1 MNELTFGVSIS
12 LTGKY
17 SPQAK
22 ESFEGINLWVD
33 EVNHSGGL
41 YVKELKKNLQIKLVS
56 LDDGSNEEKCRSNI
70 NKLIKDERVDFLL
83 GPYSSGLTLAAA
95 ETAEQNGVLLWNHGG
110 STDEVFEG
118 RFTKIISTI
127 TPASEY
133 FKNPIKMIRELDSS
147 ASTLVI
153 IYAHNSGF
161 SSNVARGAIN
171 TGKLLGFDITELTF
185 ISGIDDFGSLIN
197 KINMENVDLILG
209 AGRAEDDIRLAKS
222 LIELHT
228 KSKAVG
234 LVVASIKKFI
244 KIFKDKANGFLS
256 TSQWEKDITIRP
268 DIGPTP
274 LNFFSRFY
282 KKYGIEPDY
291 LGAQG
296 YNIGLVIQY
305 LIQHTGTIDN
315 SSLLKASKEIEFN
328 TFYGNF
334 RLDPVTGDQVGHKM
348 LTTQWQNGRKMI
360 VYPLECS
367 NTEPVYPMSAMS

>member
-1 MNELTFGVSIS
+1 M
-12 LTGKY
+12 
-17 SPQAK
+17 
-22 ESFEGINLWVD
+22 
-33 EVNHSGGL
+33 
-41 YVKELKKNLQIKLVS
+41 
-56 LDDGSNEEKCRSNI
+56 
-70 NKLIKDERVDFLL
+70 
-83 GPYSSGLTLAAA
+83 
-95 ETAEQNGVLLWNHGG
+95 
-110 STDEVFEG
+110 
-118 RFTKIISTI
+118 
-127 TPASEY
+127 
-133 FKNPIKMIRELDSS
+133 
-147 ASTLVI
+147 
-153 IYAHNSGF
+153 
-161 SSNVARGAIN
+161 
-171 TGKLLGFDITELTF
+171 
-185 ISGIDDFGSLIN
+185 
-197 KINMENVDLILG
+197 
-209 AGRAEDDIRLAKS
+209 
-222 LIELHT
+222 
-228 KSKAVG
+228 
-234 LVVASIKKFI
+234 VASIKKFI